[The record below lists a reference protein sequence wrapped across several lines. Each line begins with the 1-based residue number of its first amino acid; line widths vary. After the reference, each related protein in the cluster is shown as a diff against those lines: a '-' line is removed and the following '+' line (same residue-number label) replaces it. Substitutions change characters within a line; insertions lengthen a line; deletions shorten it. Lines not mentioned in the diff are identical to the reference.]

1 MTPRLTEVDA
11 RDRPAL
17 EDLDSTLEQ
26 YRTELR
32 GHCSRML
39 GSSFE
44 AEDAV
49 QETMVRAWT
58 SHDGFEGRSSLRSW
72 LYRIA
77 TNVSLDMLQGRK
89 RQAVP
94 IGSGPAPGDLPRAVL
109 ANEVPWVD
117 PMPDGL
123 AVQPTDDP
131 AELASTRET
140 IRVAFV
146 AALDHL
152 PPKQRAVLI
161 LRDVLRWRA
170 SEVAELL
177 DTTVVSVNSAL
188 QRARATLA
196 ASTVSDD
203 ATATPAD
210 AAEQALLER
219 YVTAFEQYDVEALV
233 ALLRNEATGRGSVSF
248 GNRDGLGSDT
258 SQRED
263 LAMTKQLDNQTLVDF
278 TRRWF
283 ALWTEA
289 DPQARSR
296 QVADLWATGSA
307 QVLVDPPQAM
317 RDAVTELAFPV
328 PRLEVRGHDE
338 IDRRVTQA
346 YAMFIEPGEY
356 TFTATEG
363 DAVLLAPGLVGL
375 AWDMVTIADGT
386 VVGSGYDVIVL
397 DDEGRIVLDHQHI
410 LS

>member
-1 MTPRLTEVDA
+1 MTPPITTVDA
-11 RDRPAL
+11 SDRPTL
-17 EDLDSTLEQ
+17 EDLDATLEQ

-49 QETMVRAWT
+49 QETMVRAW
-58 SHDGFEGRSSLRSW
+58 SSYDRFEGRSSLRSW

-77 TNVSLDMLQGRK
+77 TNVSFDMLQGRQ
-89 RQAVP
+89 RQP
-94 IGSGPAPGDLPRAVL
+94 LPTGSGPAADGLRTVR
-109 ANEVPWVD
+109 ANEVPWVE
-117 PMPDGL
+117 PVPAGL

-131 AELASTRET
+131 AELAATRET

-146 AALDHL
+146 AALQHL
-152 PPKQRAVLI
+152 PPRQRAVLI
-161 LRDVLRWRA
+161 LREVLRWKA

-196 ASTVSDD
+196 ASNISHDD
-203 ATATPAD
+203 TATPVG
-210 AAEQALLER
+210 AEERALLER
-219 YVTAFEQYDVEALV
+219 YVTAFEKYDIDALV
-233 ALLRNEATGRGSVSF
+233 ALLRHEVTGRCPVSF
-248 GNRDGLGSDT
+248 GPGAGLGSDT

-263 LAMTKQLDNQTLVDF
+263 LDMTQQLDHQALVDF
-278 TRRWF
+278 TRKWF

-289 DPQARSR
+289 DPHARSK
-296 QVADLWATGSA
+296 QVVDLWATGSA

-317 RDAVTELAFPV
+317 REAVTELAFPV

-346 YAMFIEPGEY
+346 HAMFIEPGDY
-356 TFTATEG
+356 TFKATDG
-363 DAVLLAPGLVGL
+363 DAVVLAPGLVGL
-375 AWDMVTIADGT
+375 AWDMVTTADGT
-386 VVGSGYDVIVL
+386 VVGSGYDVIAI
-397 DDEGRIVLDHQHI
+397 DDHGRIVLDHQHI